1 METITNSFPEKRVIT
16 GRVVSIV
23 VAPPAQ
29 IGANLPNQQT
39 NKGAPNKVI
48 ISRIILAVKANVP
61 NSAPLYSVINTE
73 ARE

>member
-1 METITNSFPEKRVIT
+1 MEITTNSLPEKRVMT

-39 NKGAPNKVI
+39 SKGVPSKVI
-48 ISRIILAVKANVP
+48 ISRIILAVKAKVP
-61 NSAPLYSVINTE
+61 NSAPRYSVIKTE
-73 ARE
+73 DRE